1 MLTDRQHEILV
12 LMAEGHNMTVI
23 GRRLYLTVNTIK
35 THQRGIYRRL
45 GAVSGAHAVALGF
58 QVGLLHSEPQARPRL
73 SRRELQVVA
82 LTAEGLARQAVASQL
97 GISPLTVK
105 SHYER
110 ILRRLKASTSAQV
123 VAICYGTGLLP

>member
-12 LMAEGHNMTVI
+12 LMAEGYTMTHI
-23 GRRLYLTVNTIK
+23 ARRLYLTVNTVK

-45 GAVSGAHAVALGF
+45 GAASGPHAVALGF
-58 QVGLLHSEPQARPRL
+58 HHGLLGSEPSPAPRL
-73 SRRELQVVA
+73 SPRELQIVA
-82 LTAEGLARQAVASQL
+82 LTGDGMARQAVASRL

-110 ILRRLKASTSAQV
+110 IMRRLKARTAAQV